1 MIRYG
6 EVVEI
11 DPARS
16 LARLRFADRDGMVSW
31 WLQVLQRKTLK
42 DRSYW
47 MPDVGEHVAA
57 VLDERE
63 EAGVILG
70 AVYSEADPP
79 PESDPDVRRTVHFD
93 GAVEAYDRKNH
104 LWQLE
109 VPAAGTIEIR
119 IGRTSLVMTDAGVV
133 LTSPRFDGVKA

>member
-6 EVVEI
+6 DVVEI
-11 DPARS
+11 DPAAAT
-16 LARLRFADRDGMVSW
+16 ARVRFPDHDGVVSW
-31 WLQVLQRKTLK
+31 WLNVLQRKTLK
-42 DRSYW
+42 DRDYW
-47 MPDVGEHVAA
+47 MPDLGEHVAC

-70 AVYSEADPP
+70 AVYSQADQP
-79 PESDPDVRRTVHFD
+79 PEQDPDIRRTVHHD

-109 VPAAGTIEIR
+109 VPATGMIEIR
-119 IGRTSLVMTDAGVV
+119 IGRSSLVMTDAGVV
-133 LTSPRFDGVKA
+133 LTTPQFRGAKG